1 MKHSILL
8 FTILCLLSACSKE
21 QRISRNLEGKWQIS
35 SLKWA
40 NGNPVNVTTDKH
52 TLEFLPCDQ
61 AYTASCKGVYFLDY
75 ADTLLK
81 DLNDTFL
88 FELKKEEISIS
99 SVKNS
104 IPGNTFVT
112 KILRQRYIFE
122 SRNNTS
128 FELKR
133 FRTFAD
139 SSGGILNATK
149 R

>member
-1 MKHSILL
+1 MKNTILF
-8 FTILCLLSACSKE
+8 FTILCLLSSCSKE
-21 QRISRNLEGKWQIS
+21 QRISRKLEGKWQIS

-40 NGNPVNVTTDKH
+40 NGNSGDVINDKH
-52 TLEFLPCDQ
+52 TLEFIPCEQ
-61 AYTASCKGVYFLDY
+61 AYTASCSGVYFLDY
-75 ADTLLK
+75 ADTLKK
-81 DLNDTFL
+81 DLTDTFR
-88 FELKKEEISIS
+88 FELKNEEISIS

-149 R
+149 Q